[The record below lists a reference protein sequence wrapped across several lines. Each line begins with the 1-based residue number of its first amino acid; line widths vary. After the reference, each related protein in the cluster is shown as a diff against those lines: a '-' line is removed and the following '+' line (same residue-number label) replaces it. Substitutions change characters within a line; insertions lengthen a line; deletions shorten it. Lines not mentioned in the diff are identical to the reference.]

1 MNSPDGRTIFIA
13 NWRGMKDVKRLAE
26 AVINSKLGLE
36 LFRCDDRLHWLVGG
50 KLVPVSTHLL
60 HDLIARH
67 FITMRLAA
75 SVDGYELEYIPLTLD
90 RQALIDTLHEL
101 ELRAAPGPSKPRS
114 LSEQER
120 AWIKERVR
128 QGEPREAVAQAYGV
142 DLATVKAVMVA
153 A

>member
-1 MNSPDGRTIFIA
+1 VEDVRRLVETIISRT
-13 NWRGMKDVKRLAE
+13 R
-26 AVINSKLGLE
+26 LGLE
-36 LFRCDDRLHWLVGG
+36 LFVCDGRLHRLAEG

-60 HDLIARH
+60 SDLLARH
-67 FITMRLAA
+67 LTTMRLAA
-75 SVDGYELEYIPLTLD
+75 SANGYTIEYVPLTLD

-101 ELRAAPGPSKPRS
+101 ELRCAPGPSKPRT
-114 LSEQER
+114 LSERER
-120 AWIKERVR
+120 QWIKERVA